1 MTVAVEEAQV
11 LQVLRD
17 FLEES
22 GQAES
27 LRALEKTTGMSPSGL
42 PAQVA
47 YLRELVVNGNWV
59 ELLEFLQ
66 PLSNSVDGEGYK
78 RCQYAVVKQQYLETL
93 WELGD
98 SRAVPRAPLGGVDV
112 MKRDNERLQVLMS
125 CLERLEQL
133 CPSTEE
139 YSSLYSLVTT
149 PSLSAHPEYGNW
161 KMHQSRL
168 DCFFTL
174 SEWVGKIVYPNT
186 TLNLSSKGARLLS
199 ANRLIQLMA
208 KGLLYEECEAVC
220 MHRSREV
227 KAESPLEVLD
237 LCRWMQ
243 HQPDSAF
250 QLSPSR
256 LKLVVIPHTHMGKS
270 TKLTAS
276 QMVQTSKSVSFAPES
291 LREMK
296 RSLVSHSVPEL
307 HMIPSE
313 EKSASSPKGTEEP
326 RLTKTDRT
334 AAKEPSLEGKEERQ
348 EHCSADNK
356 VEHTQQMGQADDEV
370 LPTSRQ
376 HCVQRKDRLKQ
387 VMEGSSTPH
396 QKGQNSLE
404 SQSPDIMH
412 GFEDNFASC
421 NPVPITPFQ
430 TTPMVHR
437 YKGGRESSTP
447 KPQGFRPTLH
457 PSPTTSPVP
466 YVPGTHGISDT
477 PHKFTLDPPRGE
489 KGERPHSQ
497 AFLPSTFCKVSML

>member
-27 LRALEKTTGMSPSGL
+27 LRALEKSTGMSPSGL

-47 YLRELVVNGNWV
+47 YLRELVVSGNWV

-66 PLSNSVDGEGYK
+66 PLSNSEDGEGYK
-78 RCQYAVVKQQYLETL
+78 RCQYAVFKQRYLEAL

-98 SRAVPRAPLGGVDV
+98 SRVAPQAPVGGVDIR
-112 MKRDNERLQVLMS
+112 KRDNERLQVLMS
-125 CLERLEQL
+125 CLEQL
-133 CPSTEE
+133 KQVCSSTED
-139 YSSLYSLVTT
+139 YSSLYSLVTC
-149 PSLSAHPEYGNW
+149 PSLSAHPEYSNW
-161 KMHQSRL
+161 KMHQARL

-174 SEWVGKIVYPNT
+174 SEWIGKILYPDT
-186 TLNLSSKGARLLS
+186 TLNLTAKGGRLLS

-220 MHRSREV
+220 MHRSPEV
-227 KAESPLEVLD
+227 RAESPLEVLD
-237 LCRWMQ
+237 LCGWMQ

-256 LKLVVIPHTHMGKS
+256 LKLVVIPHTHVSIS

-276 QMVQTSKSVSFAPES
+276 EIAQMSKSVSFAPES
-291 LREMK
+291 LKEMK
-296 RSLVSHSVPEL
+296 QTLVSRSVPEL
-307 HMIPSE
+307 HMIPSD
-313 EKSASSPKGTEEP
+313 EKSASPKETEEP
-326 RLTKTDRT
+326 RLTKTDRI
-334 AAKEPSLEGKEERQ
+334 AAKKPPLEGREEKQ
-348 EHCSADNK
+348 VHHSADNR
-356 VEHTQQMGQADDEV
+356 VEHTQQTGHTDDDV
-370 LPTSRQ
+370 LSTSGQ
-376 HCVQRKDRLKQ
+376 HCVQHRLKQ
-387 VMEGSSTPH
+387 VQERSSTPY
-396 QKGQNSLE
+396 QKGRNSSE
-404 SQSPDIMH
+404 HQSPDVVH

-421 NPVPITPFQ
+421 NPATITPFQ

-437 YKGGRESSTP
+437 YRGGRESSTP
-447 KPQGFRPTLH
+447 KPHGFRPTLH

-477 PHKFTLDPPRGE
+477 PHKYTQDPPRAE
-489 KGERPHSQ
+489 KGRWSSFPGPHPV
-497 AFLPSTFCKVSML
+497 FGYL